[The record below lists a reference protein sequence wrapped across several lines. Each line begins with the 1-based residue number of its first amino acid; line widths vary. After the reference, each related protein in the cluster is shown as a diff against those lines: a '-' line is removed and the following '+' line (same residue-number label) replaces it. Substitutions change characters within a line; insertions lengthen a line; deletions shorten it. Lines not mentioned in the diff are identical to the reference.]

1 MKRLEDIPKKQAM
14 NILRFNL
21 MDNVNAYSM
30 KEDGT
35 YVIKELNGD
44 YLFNIQKEFYN
55 VTRDT
60 VADVKLF

>member
-1 MKRLEDIPKKQAM
+1 
-14 NILRFNL
+14 

-44 YLFNIQKEFYN
+44 YPFNIQKEFYN
-55 VTRDT
+55 VTRET